1 MYLVTPILLFKLL
14 NYLCTYVHMR
24 ICTSIIF
31 LHFLVKATIPGKA
44 KEEAVETTTAVENL
58 QNLGYVTDDV
68 KVRIYDTIVHL
79 IRLHNMF
86 TCT

>member
-1 MYLVTPILLFKLL
+1 MYIH
-14 NYLCTYVHMR
+14 TYVHMYMHAYVQALF
-24 ICTSIIF
+24 SYIF

-58 QNLGYVTDDV
+58 QNLGYETDDV
-68 KVRIYDTIVHL
+68 KVRICDTIVHL